1 MAEKSYSNKIG
12 KNGYYVLGI
21 DVGRFGDQTE
31 IAIIKV
37 SQLNSGNLLKQLV
50 NLQTIEG
57 ENFILQA
64 REIKKIFNR
73 YKCRAAVV
81 DGNGLGAGL
90 VDLLVVD
97 DTDPETDEFLPGWGV
112 INDEEDP
119 KTGRTKYKSLE
130 TENTIPNA
138 MYIMKANVA
147 LNSEMYSYCKSQIMN
162 GRVRFLIS
170 ETLAKNKLLSQ
181 AQGQKMSAG
190 QREDYLMPYTQT
202 SILKEQMCNLVEE
215 SEGAH
220 LILKQ
225 SSKKIKKDKV
235 SALIYGLYYCKMEED
250 RRGNRKRKFN
260 AADLMLFSGSLKI

>member
-12 KNGYYVLGI
+12 KNGYYILGI

-97 DTDPETDEFLPGWGV
+97 DTDPETDEFLPG
-112 INDEEDP
+112 
-119 KTGRTKYKSLE
+119 
-130 TENTIPNA
+130 
-138 MYIMKANVA
+138 
-147 LNSEMYSYCKSQIMN
+147 
-162 GRVRFLIS
+162 
-170 ETLAKNKLLSQ
+170 
-181 AQGQKMSAG
+181 
-190 QREDYLMPYTQT
+190 
-202 SILKEQMCNLVEE
+202 
-215 SEGAH
+215 
-220 LILKQ
+220 
-225 SSKKIKKDKV
+225 
-235 SALIYGLYYCKMEED
+235 
-250 RRGNRKRKFN
+250 
-260 AADLMLFSGSLKI
+260 